1 MSIEDYASKMLASRS
16 VLCCQHLAG
25 RSDDG

>member
-1 MSIEDYASKMLASRS
+1 MSIENYASKMLASRS

-25 RSDDG
+25 SFDD